1 MKLQKYVFMMDGAI
15 AKVCRR
21 MRIPLLNA
29 SDIFTLYAVHYLP
42 LHCSRQGIHR
52 HAVRMKHPLSIN
64 SIGES
69 ATRLKAAGLLQEDN
83 GRLSITSEGRS
94 FLAQVRMYLLN
105 KRLS

>member
-1 MKLQKYVFMMDGAI
+1 MM
-15 AKVCRR
+15 
-21 MRIPLLNA
+21 
-29 SDIFTLYAVHYLP
+29 
-42 LHCSRQGIHR
+42 
-52 HAVRMKHPLSIN
+52 HPISIN

-69 ATRLKAAGLLQEDN
+69 ATRLKASGLIQEDA

>member
-1 MKLQKYVFMMDGAI
+1 MKLQKYVFMWDGAI

-52 HAVRMKHPLSIN
+52 HAVRMKHPISIN

-69 ATRLKAAGLLQEDN
+69 ATRLKAAWLLQEEA

-94 FLAQVRMYLLN
+94 FIAQVRMYLLN